1 MVVIVELLYG
11 TEGRRKKEND
21 RASIISEN
29 ITSVKIEEIR
39 ICIESC

>member
-1 MVVIVELLYG
+1 MVLRE
-11 TEGRRKKEND
+11 EGKKEND